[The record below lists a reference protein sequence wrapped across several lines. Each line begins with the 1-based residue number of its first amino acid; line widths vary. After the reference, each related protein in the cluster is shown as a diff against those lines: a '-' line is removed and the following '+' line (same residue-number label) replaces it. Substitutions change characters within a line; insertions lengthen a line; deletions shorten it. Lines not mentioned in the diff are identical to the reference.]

1 MTDKLQEMPGHLI
14 RRLHQISVAVFSE
27 HVAAAGLNLTSVQ
40 YAALSAIAAS
50 PGIDQ
55 ATLAGSIAY
64 DRVTIGGVVD
74 RLVQK
79 GLIDR
84 RTNERDRRARVLHI
98 TPEGETVLREIEP
111 VVAGVQR
118 DILVGLSE
126 TERATLIALMRKATE
141 AGNELSRA
149 PRIAES

>member
-84 RTNERDRRARVLHI
+84 RTNERDRRARVLRI
-98 TPEGETVLREIEP
+98 FPNRASCLG
-111 VVAGVQR
+111 
-118 DILVGLSE
+118 LVSALALVFDENRQTDRHYLNLALLAE
-126 TERATLIALMRKATE
+126 TEE
-141 AGNELSRA
+141 AGWRRRLK
-149 PRIAES
+149 

>member
-27 HVAAAGLNLTSVQ
+27 HVAAAGLNLTAVQ